1 MIPCQEA
8 LYYAIAKIDLNDL
21 VTKLH
26 KYLEVSRKK
35 LIFAS
40 KTKNWYE

>member
-1 MIPCQEA
+1 MIPYQENFYCA
-8 LYYAIAKIDLNDL
+8 VAKIDLNDL
-21 VTKLH
+21 VTKLQ

>member
-1 MIPCQEA
+1 MIACQENI
-8 LYYAIAKIDLNDL
+8 YCAIAKIDLNAKL
-21 VTKLH
+21 TKLQ

>member
-1 MIPCQEA
+1 MMTYQENF
-8 LYYAIAKIDLNDL
+8 YYAIANIDLNDL
-21 VTKLH
+21 VTKLP